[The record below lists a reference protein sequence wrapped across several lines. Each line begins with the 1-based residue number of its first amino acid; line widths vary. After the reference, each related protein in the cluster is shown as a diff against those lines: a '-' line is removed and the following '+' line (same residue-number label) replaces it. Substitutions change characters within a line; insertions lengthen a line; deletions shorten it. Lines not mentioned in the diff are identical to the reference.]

1 MAQGYCICI
10 LTIVYRL
17 QSDRGKH
24 KKGVQYRQALNKY
37 QERLN
42 HTRVMPRKK
51 RRKWSQ
57 VACFQRE
64 RDQRGRKVRACGD
77 RVTPGDVE

>member
-1 MAQGYCICI
+1 MH
-10 LTIVYRL
+10 TIVYRPHF
-17 QSDRGKH
+17 DRGKH
-24 KKGVQYRQALNKY
+24 KKGLQYRQALNKY
-37 QERLN
+37 QERLTQ
-42 HTRVMPRKK
+42 TRVMRRTK

-77 RVTPGDVE
+77 RVTPGYVE